1 MAHVRI
7 SQPLQATTSI
17 TPTSSIKPTTISMVQ
32 SHTLAIILQAMALTP
47 QLAFSLLQEQIHTIV
62 SGAHFSQ
69 MKFSQPIL
77 FTIKIGIHGVQVTLV

>member
-7 SQPLQATTSI
+7 SQPVQATTSI

-47 QLAFSLLQEQIHTIV
+47 QLASFFQEQIHTMI